1 MNIKWSPKAIDGLN
15 LDPTRKN
22 QLDIQLSLE
31 AASAPP
37 PAPPMSLTEIIRS
50 FGERGAS

>member
-15 LDPTRKN
+15 LDPGRKN
-22 QLDIQLSLE
+22 QLDLQLKLE
-31 AASAPP
+31 EVSAPP
-37 PAPPMSLTEIIRS
+37 AREPMSLLETIQS